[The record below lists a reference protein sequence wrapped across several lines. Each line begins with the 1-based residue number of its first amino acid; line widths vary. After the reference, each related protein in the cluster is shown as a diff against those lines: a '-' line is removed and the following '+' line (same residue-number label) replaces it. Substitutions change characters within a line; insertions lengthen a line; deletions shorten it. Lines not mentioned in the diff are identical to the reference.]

1 MCTPLRNL
9 IFPMKSIKSFT
20 SLLTILAVASFGA
33 ASAQAELVILTISVN
48 RAAEQFYKVQHFLQE
63 LESSQKQAQERV
75 QLITDEGRGLEQ
87 EYNELAD
94 QANSDILTES
104 ARKDAAQDAQIKIQ
118 EIQQKQNELRQFA
131 LNVERQMAAR
141 QSTQMS
147 LFTKEIMA
155 VVSDVSKERN
165 ATLVLDTSGAS
176 QNGMPVVLSSDDSID
191 ITEEVVKRINAN
203 KPEEEEADE

>member
-1 MCTPLRNL
+1 
-9 IFPMKSIKSFT
+9 MKSIKSFI

-48 RAAEQFYKVQHFLQE
+48 RAAEQFYKVQNFLQE
-63 LESSQKQAQERV
+63 LESSQKQAQEHV
-75 QLITDEGRGLEQ
+75 QSITDEGRGLEQ
-87 EYNELAD
+87 EYKELAD

-104 ARKDAAQDAQIKIQ
+104 ARKDAAQDAQIKIK

-165 ATLVLDTSGAS
+165 ATIVLDTSGAS

-191 ITEEVVKRINAN
+191 ITEEVIERINAN
-203 KPEEEEADE
+203 KPEEEEEEAAE